1 MVDVIIKNVPSGC
14 ESKVKDYAMIAIERF
29 VKARD
34 VKVTEAVTD
43 KFEIDIDSILVANT
57 LDKKYEVVEE
67 EVIGEVE
74 K

>member
-1 MVDVIIKNVPSGC
+1 MVDVTIKNVPEGA
-14 ESKVKDYAMIAIERF
+14 EAKVKDMAMIAIERF

-34 VKVTEAVTD
+34 VKVTEAVTT
-43 KFEIDIDSILVANT
+43 KFESDIDSILVANT

>member
-1 MVDVIIKNVPSGC
+1 MDVLIKNVPSGC

-34 VKVTEAVTD
+34 VKVTEAVTT
-43 KFEIDIDSILVANT
+43 KFESDIDSILVANS
-57 LDKKYEVVEE
+57 LDKKYDKR
-67 EVIGEVE
+67 ITNN